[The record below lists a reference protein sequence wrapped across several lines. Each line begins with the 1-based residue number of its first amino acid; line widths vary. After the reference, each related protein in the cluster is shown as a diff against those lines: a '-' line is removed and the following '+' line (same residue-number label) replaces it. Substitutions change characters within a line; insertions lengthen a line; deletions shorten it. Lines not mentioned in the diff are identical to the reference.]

1 MSLTRKP
8 TIRHGEPL
16 QFKEA
21 LKRYLKGSGL
31 GEKLRHGDVHQ
42 AWSQALGARDAGRA
56 RSVAYRGGELIVEV
70 ESAAYKQ
77 ELKTFTAEGYRRK
90 ANQLLGSNR
99 IHRVIIKMKK

>member
-1 MSLTRKP
+1 M
-8 TIRHGEPL
+8 

-21 LKRYLKGSGL
+21 LKRYLRGSGL

-42 AWSQALGARDAGRA
+42 AWSQALGAKDASKA

-77 ELKTFTAEGYRRK
+77 ELKTFTAERYRRR
-90 ANQLLGSNR
+90 ANQFLGSDR
-99 IHRVIIKMKK
+99 IHRVTIKMKK

>member
-1 MSLTRKP
+1 LSLTRKP

-31 GEKLRHGDVHQ
+31 GERLRHGDVHQ
-42 AWSQALGARDAGRA
+42 AWSQALGVKNASRA

-70 ESAAYKQ
+70 ESAAHKQ
-77 ELKTFTAEGYRRK
+77 ELETFTADRYRRK
-90 ANQLLGSNR
+90 ANQFLGTDR
-99 IHRVIIKMKK
+99 IHRVTIKMKK